1 MKVTDLPVGA
11 RLLLAL
17 SVVACSAEAVGPD
30 LEPSADGGTAGS
42 GGAGASG
49 GVLKNPSS
57 GAGSVIAQ
65 GGMSRANG
73 GASLGGG
80 VTSGGSVGF
89 GGASKGGTAGTGPAG
104 RAGGGGSASV
114 SGRGGGGSTSSVP
127 GNGSGNG
134 GGSSGTVGTGKAGA
148 SGAGGPVIPA
158 VEGTCPSLT
167 TGTISVTRGGKTLGG
182 IQVVAGTKPS
192 SPTAPLVFYWHG
204 TGGVSSEFG
213 VHASAV
219 REGVV
224 QEGGILVSFQGSTG
238 GDLLSGTLIFG
249 AGDFEI
255 ADQIVACAVANYN
268 VDPRRIFAT
277 GCSAGGL
284 FSGAMGVLRS
294 NYMAAIAPNSGGL
307 LAPGMWQNGSTPA
320 LMTIHGRPGGDVV
333 IVDFSDTSKT
343 ADDAYKNHGGF
354 VINCNH
360 GGGHCG
366 GGALAPSIWTFF
378 KAHPYGA
385 GKPWSALPAG
395 FNSACMLY

>member
-1 MKVTDLPVGA
+1 MKVTDLPVAA
-11 RLLLAL
+11 RLLLTL
-17 SVVACSAEAVGPD
+17 SLAACSAEALGPE
-30 LEPSADGGTAGS
+30 LEPSSDGASAGS
-42 GGAGASG
+42 GGSGASG
-49 GVLKNPSS
+49 GVLTNPSS
-57 GAGSVIAQ
+57 GTGGVIGQ
-65 GGMSRANG
+65 GGTSRVNGPSG

-80 VTSGGSVGF
+80 VSSGGSLGF
-89 GGASKGGTAGTGPAG
+89 GGIGSGGTSLAG
-104 RAGGGGSASV
+104 RGGSGST
-114 SGRGGGGSTSSVP
+114 SGRGGGGATSGAP
-127 GNGSGNG
+127 GNGNS

-148 SGAGGPVIPA
+148 TGGGEPIIPA

-213 VHASAV
+213 LHASAV

-307 LAPGMWQNGSTPA
+307 LAPGMWQNGNTPA

-395 FNSACMLY
+395 FSNTCMLY

>member
-1 MKVTDLPVGA
+1 MKVSDLPVAA

-30 LEPSADGGTAGS
+30 LEQSSDGESAGS
-42 GGAGASG
+42 GGNGAFA
-49 GVLKNPSS
+49 GVLNRAGS
-57 GAGSVIAQ
+57 GAGGMIGQ
-65 GGMSRANG
+65 GGTSRANG
-73 GASLGGG
+73 VSGGASLSGG

-89 GGASKGGTAGTGPAG
+89 GGGKGGTGPAG
-104 RAGGGGSASV
+104 RGGGSGAASV
-114 SGRGGGGSTSSVP
+114 SGRGGGGTSGVP
-127 GNGSGNG
+127 ASGSGNG
-134 GGSSGTVGTGKAGA
+134 GGSSGAVATG
-148 SGAGGPVIPA
+148 GGEPVIPA
-158 VEGTCPSLT
+158 VEGTCPNLT

-294 NYMAAIAPNSGGL
+294 SYMAAIAPNSGGL
-307 LAPGMWQNGSTPA
+307 LAPGMWQSGNTPA

-366 GGALAPSIWTFF
+366 GGALAGNIWTFF

-395 FNSACMLY
+395 FSNTCMVY